1 MLCHNE
7 VAKFKNAAWKARGKI
22 HTKKTGEQTITEKIV
37 LAYSGGLDTSV
48 LIKYIQEKYA
58 AEVVTVTV
66 NVGQQEDLKA
76 AEEKAKKLGVMK
88 HVSVDARDEFASDYI
103 FPAIKANA
111 LYEGKY
117 PISTS
122 LSRPLIALKMVEVAE
137 KEGATGLAHGCTGRG
152 NDQVRFD
159 VTLGSLAPEKKIL
172 APVREWGMTREEEIA
187 YAKKK
192 GIPVSTAAKKYS
204 IDASVWGRAIECG
217 ELEDASQEPPED
229 AFEWTVSPEKA
240 PNTPEYIT
248 IQFEAGEPVAV
259 NKEKLKPLE
268 IVESLNKLAG
278 KHGVGRIDHIE
289 DRLVGIK
296 SREVYECPAA
306 TVLLEAHKDLEKMV
320 MTRHEVLFKQQVDAE
335 WAYLAY
341 VGLWM
346 DPLKEDLD
354 AFINKSQENVTG
366 EVRLKLY
373 KGGLQVVGRSS
384 PMSLYDKNLANYN
397 IKTTFNQ
404 SYSKGFIELW
414 GLQTRMHNALKR
426 TAKKK
431 AAKPGK
437 PA

>member
-1 MLCHNE
+1 M
-7 VAKFKNAAWKARGKI
+7 
-22 HTKKTGEQTITEKIV
+22 TEKFV

-48 LIKYIQEKYA
+48 LIKYLQEKYDA
-58 AEVVTVTV
+58 QVITVTV
-66 NVGQQEDLKA
+66 DVGQQENLA
-76 AEEKAKKLGVMK
+76 AAGEKAKKLGVLK
-88 HVSVDARDEFASDYI
+88 HYYIDAKDEFVTDYI

-122 LSRPLIALKMVEVAE
+122 LSRPLIAKKMVEVAE

-159 VTLGSLAPEKKIL
+159 VTLGSLAPDIKIV
-172 APVREWGMTREEEIA
+172 APVREWGMTREEEID
-187 YAKKK
+187 YAKTK
-192 GIPVSTAAKKYS
+192 GIPVSSAAKKFS

-217 ELEDASQEPPED
+217 LLEDASQEPPAD
-229 AFEWTVSPEKA
+229 AYEWTVAPEKA
-240 PNTPEYIT
+240 PDKPEYVT
-248 IQFEAGEPVAV
+248 IQFEAGVPVAV
-259 NKEKLKPLE
+259 NGKKLKPLE
-268 IVESLNKLAG
+268 LIETLNKIAG
-278 KHGVGRIDHIE
+278 NNGVGRIDHIE

-306 TVLLEAHKDLEKMV
+306 TLILEAHKDLEKMV
-320 MTRHEVLFKQQVDAE
+320 MTRHEVLFKQQIDAQ
-335 WAYLAY
+335 WVFLAY
-341 VGLWM
+341 AGLWV
-346 DPLKEDLD
+346 DPLKDDLD

-366 EVRLKLY
+366 EVRLKLF

-397 IKTTFNQ
+397 IKTSFNQ

-426 TAKKK
+426 STAKKHK
-431 AAKPGK
+431 AAK
-437 PA
+437 